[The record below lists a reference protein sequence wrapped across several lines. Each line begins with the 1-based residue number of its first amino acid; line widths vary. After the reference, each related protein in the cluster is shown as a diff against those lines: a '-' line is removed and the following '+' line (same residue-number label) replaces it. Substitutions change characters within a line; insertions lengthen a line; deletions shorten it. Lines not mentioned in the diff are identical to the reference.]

1 MWNQEEAKTD
11 SKAPA
16 LGSSVRINGEIA
28 GAEDLTIEGEVEG
41 KIDLPDHTLTVGPN
55 ATILATVNAKAVLV
69 FGSVVGTINA
79 KEQVEVR
86 KSGSIEGTV
95 TCARIAVQEGAH
107 VSGKVETKQ
116 PRASKK
122 SDSSKQAA

>member
-1 MWNQEEAKTD
+1 MWNQDESKTEM
-11 SKAPA
+11 KAPA
-16 LGSSVRINGEIA
+16 LGSSVFIKGEIS

-41 KIDLPDHTLTVGPN
+41 KIDLPNHTLTVGPN

-79 KEQVEVR
+79 KERVDVR

-95 TCARIAVQEGAH
+95 TCGRIAVQEGAN
-107 VSGKVETKQ
+107 VSGKVHTEQ
-116 PRASKK
+116 PRKAKRSENGQ
-122 SDSSKQAA
+122 QAA